1 MAINQL
7 STANTF
13 QEWLT
18 ATSNLIAVANN
29 LTDNTNGGFLSNAS
43 IFIEG
48 TNASLNVRTLA
59 NINTLQANSLSLT
72 GNSGTMNV
80 TSNVYVGKDLFV
92 YGNVTVSGNITLDAI
107 GFDDLEVSGSA
118 NIGQNLRANTAN
130 ITSANITILT
140 GAANT
145 AIYNLINGADNQ
157 ALAFAIALG

>member
-7 STANTF
+7 TTANTF

-29 LTDNTNGGFLSNAS
+29 LTDNTNGGFIANSS
-43 IFIEG
+43 IFVEG
-48 TNASLNVRTLA
+48 AGASLNVRTLA
-59 NINTLQANSLSLT
+59 NINTLQANTFNLT
-72 GNSGTMNV
+72 GNVATMNV
-80 TSNVYVGKDLFV
+80 SSNGYIGGDLFV

-118 NIGQNLRANTAN
+118 NIGQTLVANNAN
-130 ITSANITILT
+130 IGSANITILT

>member
-1 MAINQL
+1 MPINQL
-7 STANTF
+7 TTANTF

-18 ATSNLIAVANN
+18 ATQNLIAVANN
-29 LTDNTNGGFLSNAS
+29 LTDNTGGGFVANAS
-43 IFIEG
+43 IFIQG
-48 TNASLNVRTLA
+48 TGSSLNVRTLA
-59 NINTLQANSLSLT
+59 NINTLQANTLNLT
-72 GNSGTMNV
+72 GNANTINV

-92 YGNVTVSGNITLDAI
+92 YGNVVVSGNITLDAI

-118 NIGQNLRANTAN
+118 NIGQILIANTAN
-130 ITSANITILT
+130 ITNLV